1 MSKTHSKIKNTGILF
16 ELLTRQITSD
26 IISGNESKA
35 IHIVKEFFNS
45 KTELFKEWQLYQTL
59 IKDKFDSENKAESL
73 VNECLKERAK
83 INEKKLFNEKYNL
96 VKTIKESFDIDSFFK
111 YRIND
116 YKVYASIYKLFE
128 EKQLEPTDLVTSK
141 FTLIEHIT
149 QKDMDKKTIV
159 SEIKGIYS
167 KLDEDIRLLAY
178 KRLIEIFNERYDG
191 LSIEQKKLLEQY
203 INNITNSTTLKTYI
217 EARIPEIK
225 QELELLYEKVDDD
238 ITKIKLEEVTN
249 NLDNFMKGAI
259 ATNEHVLRLLRYY
272 ALINELKEIS

>member
-96 VKTIKESFDIDSFFK
+96 VKAIKESFDIDSFFK